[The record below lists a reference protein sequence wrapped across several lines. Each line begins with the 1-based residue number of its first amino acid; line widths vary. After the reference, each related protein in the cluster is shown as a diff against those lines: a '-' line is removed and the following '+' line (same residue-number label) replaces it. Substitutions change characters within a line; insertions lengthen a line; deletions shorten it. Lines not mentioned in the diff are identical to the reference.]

1 MCPLLSGNAALW
13 RPDRDEET
21 IMRLISPARA
31 FGAAL
36 IALAI
41 GAAATNGRADAKEY
55 EFQLVKQTA
64 KKGPGAV
71 IDVRL
76 IRKSTGKP
84 VPDAV
89 IFATR
94 LDMSP
99 EGMPTM
105 TTPIEPLPSTEP
117 GVYRFKTDFSM
128 EGSWAL
134 SLSAKVQGETGTV
147 ESKLVI
153 KAVP

>member
-1 MCPLLSGNAALW
+1 MRAILSGNAALW

-21 IMRLISPARA
+21 IMRLILPARA
-31 FGAAL
+31 LGAAL
-36 IALAI
+36 IALTI
-41 GAAATNGRADAKEY
+41 GAAATKGRADVKDF
-55 EFQLVKQTA
+55 EFRLVNQTA

-147 ESKLVI
+147 ENKLVI